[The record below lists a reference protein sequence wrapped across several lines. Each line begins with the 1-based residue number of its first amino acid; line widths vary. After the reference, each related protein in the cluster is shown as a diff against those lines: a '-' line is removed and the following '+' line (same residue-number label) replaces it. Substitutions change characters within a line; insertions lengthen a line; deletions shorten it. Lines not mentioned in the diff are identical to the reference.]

1 MNQKLIDRFQQ
12 RPRDFTW
19 NELVRLLRGF
29 GYRQAKPGRTG
40 GSRRR
45 FVLPPYPTIILH
57 QPHPGNTLKMSQVD
71 QVKDILEKEGLL

>member
-19 NELVRLLRGF
+19 NELVRLLRGV

-45 FVLPPYPTIILH
+45 FVHLLYPTIILH
-57 QPHPGNTLKMSQVD
+57 QPHPGNTLKMYQVD
-71 QVKDILEKEGLL
+71 QVRDILEKEGLI